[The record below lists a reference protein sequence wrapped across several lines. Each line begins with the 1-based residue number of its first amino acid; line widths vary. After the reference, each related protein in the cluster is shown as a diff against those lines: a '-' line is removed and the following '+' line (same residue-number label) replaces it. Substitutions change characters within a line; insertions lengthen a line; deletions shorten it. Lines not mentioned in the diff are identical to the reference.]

1 MSEILL
7 YSMTRAGG
15 KLPPPGISDPFAPR
29 ARPLYRRRKRR
40 PSRTL
45 AWLRRFAGRRL
56 LGLGA
61 GALRLGQRW
70 ATPVC
75 ETAAVPRLR
84 ALP

>member
-1 MSEILL
+1 MSEILF
-7 YSMTRAGG
+7 YSIARAGG
-15 KLPPPGISDPFAPR
+15 SLPPPGISDPFAPR

-40 PSRTL
+40 PNRSL

-70 ATPVC
+70 APPVC
-75 ETAAVPRLR
+75 ETAAEPRLR
-84 ALP
+84 VVP